1 MPFDRVLRLEDY
13 RRTIGRWLAFDAFST
28 QQTKGVLVKL
38 IDVIEAKNEALRVR
52 DIARILGVSAQQI
65 YKMAARGQIPSFR
78 VANAIRFDPQVFA
91 TWLREKYPSQD
102 VVHTQRT
109 MRSA

>member
-1 MPFDRVLRLEDY
+1 MLSPL
-13 RRTIGRWLAFDAFST
+13 SK
-28 QQTKGVLVKL
+28 QGVLVKL
-38 IDVIEAKNEALRVR
+38 IEVIEARNEALRVR

-91 TWLREKYPSQD
+91 TWLREKYPSQH
-102 VVHTQRT
+102 VPSIHRT
-109 MRSA
+109 VRSA

>member
-1 MPFDRVLRLEDY
+1 
-13 RRTIGRWLAFDAFST
+13 
-28 QQTKGVLVKL
+28 VKL

-78 VANAIRFDPQVFA
+78 VANAIRFDPTSIRDLAQGEISFSACRAHSENCEVRVSENGSA
-91 TWLREKYPSQD
+91 CAGGLQGRIACPNKLQK
-102 VVHTQRT
+102 VIR
-109 MRSA
+109 RS